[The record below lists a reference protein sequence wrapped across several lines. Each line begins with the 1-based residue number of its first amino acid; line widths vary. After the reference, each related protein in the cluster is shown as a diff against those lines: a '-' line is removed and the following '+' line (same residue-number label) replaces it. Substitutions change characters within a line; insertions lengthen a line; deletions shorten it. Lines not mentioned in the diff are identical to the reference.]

1 MWIENLDFVDVYVT
15 NLDAHLKSYALGL
28 LARLALG
35 ACLNLNGANLVIQVH
50 QVGGKIVQDL
60 SIVKLAWT
68 VPRRCR
74 FYAIIIVC
82 GRAVIFFDA
91 VLAAGSADT
100 KNDMCTDVLITEKF
114 YWSE

>member
-1 MWIENLDFVDVYVT
+1 MNKYLNLKNLLLVDVYVT
-15 NLDAHLKSYALGL
+15 NLNAHLEGDALSL

-35 ACLNLNGANLVIQVH
+35 ASLNLNGANLVVQVH

-60 SIVKLAWT
+60 SIVKLALT

-82 GRAVIFFDA
+82 GRAVIFFRCCA
-91 VLAAGSADT
+91 RS
-100 KNDMCTDVLITEKF
+100 
-114 YWSE
+114 